1 MAKHELENMNNRLTI
16 LNREIYNKRNE
27 IAYLKIGVQE
37 LEGYVHGLE
46 NHNQQQQEIQNE
58 RSFLDYV
65 VKAMFAAAVKKN
77 KYFVSL
83 DFAVY
88 TCPSTM

>member
-1 MAKHELENMNNRLTI
+1 
-16 LNREIYNKRNE
+16 
-27 IAYLKIGVQE
+27 
-37 LEGYVHGLE
+37 
-46 NHNQQQQEIQNE
+46 
-58 RSFLDYV
+58 V

-77 KYFVSL
+77 KYFVGL